1 MGRIFEKRKETM
13 FKRYAKM
20 AKAFTKI
27 GRDIVIAVKSGG
39 PDPALNPKLR
49 LVLANAKAVNMP
61 KANIEAAIKRAT
73 EKNTGNYEEIIY
85 EGYAPH
91 GVAMLVECTSDNPTR
106 TVANVRMYFNRA
118 GGSLGTSGSVS
129 FMFEHKAVF
138 KIPVQKVSRD
148 EMEFE
153 LIDYGL
159 EELNEDPENN
169 QWIIITAFKDFGK
182 MAEFLENKNIEII
195 ESNKIYVPV
204 NTVELGPGEFKEIE
218 ALIEKMEEDDDIANV
233 YHNAVLSGGH

>member
-27 GRDIVIAVKSGG
+27 GRDIVMAVKAGG
-39 PDPALNPKLR
+39 PDPSLNSKLR

-73 EKNTGNYEEIIY
+73 EKNTGNFEEILY

-138 KIPVQKVSRD
+138 KIPQQSVSKD
-148 EMEFE
+148 DMELE

-159 EELNEDPENN
+159 DELNEDPENK
-169 QWIIITAFKDFGK
+169 QWIIITPFQDFGR
-182 MAEFLENKNIEII
+182 MAEFLENKGIEII
-195 ESNKIYVPV
+195 ESNKIYIP
-204 NTVELGPGEFKEIE
+204 TTHVELNENQFKEIE
-218 ALIEKMEEDDDIANV
+218 ALIEKMEDDDDIANI
-233 YHNAVLSGGH
+233 YHNAVLSESK